1 MRIKLAPSILSA
13 DFARLG
19 EQVRAAEEAGAD
31 YIHVDIMDGHFVPN
45 LTMGPGVVGAVRRV
59 TSLPLDVHLMIESP
73 DSLLSS
79 FVESGA
85 STITV
90 HQEACNVHLH
100 YLLSKIRD
108 MGVRAGVAVN
118 PSTPIAVLEE
128 VLGLADLVL
137 VMTVNPGFG
146 GQKMIPATIEKVRRL
161 ASLMSAQG
169 SRAEIEV
176 DGGITPENAGG
187 LVAAG
192 AQVLVA
198 GSSVFNGQ
206 ASVAEN
212 VAALRRAIEA
222 YTC

>member
-222 YTC
+222 SAC